1 MRACPGP
8 LDRGARR
15 TRPRRCARGALARP
29 GLVWRSEDRM
39 AWRPTLWSMAM
50 AIYALADV
58 EPEIHADAYEHP
70 DATVIGAVTLGAGAS
85 VWPGAVLRGDSGRIV
100 IGARTSVQDGTVIHC
115 TEADDTIIGD
125 DVTIGHCAHLEGC
138 TVGDNSLIGSGSIVL
153 NGASVGDGALVAAG
167 ALVGPKKVVPARAR
181 AIGVPAR
188 ITEDALSGAPD
199 MAVDIY
205 VK

>member
-1 MRACPGP
+1 
-8 LDRGARR
+8 
-15 TRPRRCARGALARP
+15 
-29 GLVWRSEDRM
+29 
-39 AWRPTLWSMAM
+39 M

-58 EPEIHADAYEHP
+58 EPEIHPDAYVHP
-70 DATVIGAVTLGAGAS
+70 DATVIGNVVLGAGAS

-138 TVGDNSLIGSGSIVL
+138 TVGNNSLIGSGSIVL

-167 ALVGPKKVVPARAR
+167 ALVGPNKVVPARAR

-188 ITEDALSGAPD
+188 ITEDAMTGAPD
-199 MAVDIY
+199 MAVEIY
-205 VK
+205 VHKSARYRKELRRID

>member
-1 MRACPGP
+1 
-8 LDRGARR
+8 
-15 TRPRRCARGALARP
+15 
-29 GLVWRSEDRM
+29 
-39 AWRPTLWSMAM
+39 M

-58 EPEIHADAYEHP
+58 EPEIHPDAYVHP
-70 DATVIGAVTLGAGAS
+70 DATVIGNVVLGAGAS

-138 TVGDNSLIGSGSIVL
+138 TVGNNSLIGSGSIVL
-153 NGASVGDGALVAAG
+153 NGASVGDGVLVAAG
-167 ALVGPKKVVPARAR
+167 ALVGPNQVVPARAR

-188 ITEDALSGAPD
+188 ITEDAMTGAPD
-199 MAVDIY
+199 MAVEIY
-205 VK
+205 VAKSARYRQELRRLD